1 MPVRESTRGI
11 VYVLGATAGFGTIG
25 IFGELALRADIALS
39 TLLPVRFVVALGIL
53 AGIAALRGWAWPASS
68 REWGATLALG
78 VVYTGM
84 TVLYFSSLV
93 YLTAGLA
100 TIVLYTYPTMVVVL
114 AVWLLEETLTRL
126 RVLALVLATAGV
138 AIVVGAGVGAV
149 DPLGIGLALGAAI
162 CYAVYTA
169 GSRRLSPVMRP
180 RSLMIGV
187 LLGTTLS
194 MAGYG
199 ALDGG
204 LALPVGNAQWEI
216 VLGLALLSTV
226 VPHLLFYEGVARLQ
240 ASQVGVLSTTEVL
253 VTVLLG
259 VVLLGEP
266 VTAVLVGGG
275 MLVVAGVLLVNADG
289 PAERPTE
296 PAPSARDDR
305 V

>member
-1 MPVRESTRGI
+1 VALSVRESTRGI

-25 IFGELALRADIALS
+25 IFGELALRAEIALS

-53 AGIAALRGWAWPASS
+53 AGIAVLRGWAWPASS
-68 REWGATLALG
+68 LEWGATLALG

-114 AVWLLEETLTRL
+114 AVWLLEEALTRL

-138 AIVVGAGVGAV
+138 AIVVGADLAAV
-149 DPLGIGLALGAAI
+149 APVGIGLALGAAI
-162 CYAVYTA
+162 CYAVYTL
-169 GSRRLSPVMRP
+169 GSRRLSPVIRP
-180 RSLMIGV
+180 RPLMIGV

-204 LALPVGNAQWEI
+204 LALPVGSAQWEI

-266 VTAVLVGGG
+266 VTTVLVGGG
-275 MLVVAGVLLVNADG
+275 LLVVAGVLLVNAD
-289 PAERPTE
+289 RPTE
-296 PAPSARDDR
+296 AAPGARDH
-305 V
+305 

>member
-1 MPVRESTRGI
+1 MRESTRGI

>member
-1 MPVRESTRGI
+1 MRESTRGI

-275 MLVVAGVLLVNADG
+275 VLVVAGVLLVNADG

>member
-1 MPVRESTRGI
+1 M
-11 VYVLGATAGFGTIG
+11 YVLGATAGFGTIG

>member
-275 MLVVAGVLLVNADG
+275 VLVVAGVLLVNADG

>member
-1 MPVRESTRGI
+1 M
-11 VYVLGATAGFGTIG
+11 YVLGATAGFGTIG

-275 MLVVAGVLLVNADG
+275 VLVVAGVLLVNADG